1 MNRIVICGNIIVDS
15 VKVIAEWPRTGML
28 VPISSVRKAVG
39 GAVCNVGIDLKRLD
53 PTLDVQAC
61 GMVGDDGDGAFALG
75 TMKSAGIDCRRVAVR
90 AGVATSFTDV
100 MTLAATGERTFF
112 NLHGA
117 DSALVPE
124 DIDVPGLGCDIFH
137 LGYLLLLDGMDAPDD
152 DYGTKAARLLA
163 AVQSAGIRTSIIGSC
178 IHLSLSKN
186 PSRAV
191 QSAGIRTS
199 VDVVSEQSDRFARVM
214 RPALRYCDYL
224 IVNEVE
230 ASAATGVSV
239 DDMRGLCEGLMDMGV
254 RRKVVVHCPDCGAA
268 LDDEGRYV
276 EVPSLD
282 LPPGWIKGTVGAG
295 DAFCAGMLHSFLK
308 DLSMDEGLRL
318 ASCEAAANLSVA
330 DATSGARSYEE
341 TMVLEK
347 MFQRKEVKR
356 V

>member
-53 PTLDVQAC
+53 PSLAVSAC
-61 GMVGDDGDGAFALG
+61 GLVGDDGDGAFALG
-75 TMKSAGIDCRRVAVR
+75 TMKSAGIDCRRVVVR

-124 DIDVPGLGCDIFH
+124 DIVVPGLDCDIFH

-163 AVQSAGIRTSIIGSC
+163 AVQSAGIRTS
-178 IHLSLSKN
+178 
-186 PSRAV
+186 
-191 QSAGIRTS
+191 
-199 VDVVSEQSDRFARVM
+199 VDVVSEQSDRFARIV

-224 IVNEVE
+224 IVNEVK
-230 ASAATGVSV
+230 ASAATGVPA

-254 RRKVVVHCPDCGAA
+254 RRTVVVHRPDCGAA
-268 LDDEGRYV
+268 LDDGGRYA

-282 LPPGWIKGTVGAG
+282 LPSDWIKGAVGAG

-308 DLSMDEGLRL
+308 ESPMEDGLRL
-318 ASCEAAANLSVA
+318 ASCAAAASLSVA
-330 DATSGARSYEE
+330 DATGGVRSYGE
-341 TMVLEK
+341 TMALEK
-347 MFQRKEVKR
+347 QFRRKGVKGACE
-356 V
+356 